1 MQPLLSLPMF
11 KIKKL
16 CITSLL
22 LAALFMACND
32 NKEQSL
38 SKKFDRSAM
47 LTQYANNIIVPAYE
61 QALNAVLEL
70 ETAVSEF
77 TNSKT
82 TSDLIKARN
91 KWQQAALVWQHANAF
106 NFGPAGEVNIQKSLN
121 EEIAT
126 FPVSKTATEG
136 FISNKDTLFNNFSR
150 DTRGYFAVEYLL
162 FDENTADIDVINKF
176 TQNPWRIHYLK
187 ACVTQLK
194 IRLQKVVTEW
204 NIYKSNFI
212 QNNGTDI
219 GSSTSY
225 LYNEFLKSFESLKNY
240 KLGIPLGRRP
250 GQTAPIPENVEAYYS
265 GYSAVLA
272 KEHWQS
278 IQNIWEG
285 KALNGTVGIGF
296 KAYLESAEG
305 GKDLIVLT
313 QQQVLNTQIAFMA
326 LPEGKLT
333 DAIKTQYP
341 KVDAVHTELQKLTR
355 FYKSDLSSL
364 IGIAV
369 TYSSGDGD

>member
-1 MQPLLSLPMF
+1 MF

-16 CITSLL
+16 CIISLL
-22 LAALFMACND
+22 LAILFMACND

-47 LTQYANNIIVPAYE
+47 LTQYANNIIVPAYV
-61 QALNAVLEL
+61 QALNAALEL

-77 TNSKT
+77 TNSRT
-82 TSDLIKARN
+82 TSDLINARN
-91 KWQQAALVWQHANAF
+91 KWQQAALVWQHSNAF
-106 NFGPAGEVNIQKSLN
+106 NFGPAGEVNTQKSLN

-126 FPVSKTATEG
+126 FPVSKSAIEG
-136 FISNKDTLFNNFSR
+136 FISANDTLFNNFSR

-162 FDENTADIDVINKF
+162 FDEKVADIDVINKF
-176 TQNPWRIHYLK
+176 TQNPWRTYYLK

-204 NIYKSNFI
+204 SVYKSSFI

-265 GYSAVLA
+265 GYSTILA
-272 KEHWQS
+272 KEHWKS

-285 KALNGTVGIGF
+285 RALNGTDGIGF

-305 GKDLIVLT
+305 GKDLIILT
-313 QQQVLNTQIAFMA
+313 QQQVLNTQTTFMA

-333 DAIKTQYP
+333 DAIKAQYP